1 MKEALVLLTQDF
13 VDRMRTHFNVVLEE
27 EHNERHHH
35 RGEQEQE
42 EVVSSHDKVNLNNFI
57 GSICE
62 DEYFDEQMEV
72 QVRESID
79 GEKETLEGLFNRILN
94 DFKKPTISWLQF
106 LGHFSKR
113 GRLQGYNEIEV
124 SPSKEKVQFLTMAEQ
139 GLSQVNAQKEQEIK
153 EEKLKRL
160 RQLMK
165 DRLDKKEDLVPKEG
179 KGKYNITVPVAFE
192 FDSREKKITIRERKL
207 QQMLKEVKA
216 KNEVVK
222 TVFRANQIPRS
233 TREPKYQRILQASE
247 NRRQELKRM
256 SIAITKQ
263 NEKPF
268 SFYERDMQRAKSVGA
283 SEFQIPE
290 CMKVPPFKAS
300 IIPWRVRAPL
310 Y

>member
-27 EHNERHHH
+27 ELQERLHHKGAEEQLEENASSNE
-35 RGEQEQE
+35 
-42 EVVSSHDKVNLNNFI
+42 KVNLNNFI
-57 GSICE
+57 GSLCE
-62 DEYFDEQMEV
+62 DEYFDEQLEM
-72 QVRESID
+72 QVRESVD
-79 GEKETLEGLFNRILN
+79 GEKETLEGLLNRILN
-94 DFKKPTISWLQF
+94 DFKKPSISWLQF

-165 DRLDKKEDLVPKEG
+165 DRLDRKEDLVPKEG
-179 KGKYNITVPVAFE
+179 KGKYNITVPVAFD
-192 FDSREKKITIRERKL
+192 FDSREKKVTIRERKL
-207 QQMLKEVKA
+207 AQMLQEVRA
-216 KNEVVK
+216 RNEVVK
-222 TVFRANQIPRS
+222 TVFRANQIPRT
-233 TREPKYQRILQASE
+233 TREPKYQRIIQANE

-263 NEKPF
+263 NERPF
-268 SFYERDMQRAKSVGA
+268 SFYERD
-283 SEFQIPE
+283 
-290 CMKVPPFKAS
+290 
-300 IIPWRVRAPL
+300 L
-310 Y
+310 

>member
-27 EHNERHHH
+27 ELQERLHHKGAEEQLEENASSNE
-35 RGEQEQE
+35 
-42 EVVSSHDKVNLNNFI
+42 KVNLNNFI
-57 GSICE
+57 GSLCE
-62 DEYFDEQMEV
+62 DEYFDEQLEM
-72 QVRESID
+72 QVRESVD
-79 GEKETLEGLFNRILN
+79 GEKETLEGLLNRILN
-94 DFKKPTISWLQF
+94 DFKKPSISWLQF

-165 DRLDKKEDLVPKEG
+165 DRLDRKEDLVPKEG
-179 KGKYNITVPVAFE
+179 KGKYNITVPVAFD
-192 FDSREKKITIRERKL
+192 FDSREKKVTIRERKL
-207 QQMLKEVKA
+207 AQMLQEIRA
-216 KNEVVK
+216 RNEVVK
-222 TVFRANQIPRS
+222 TVFRANQIPRT
-233 TREPKYQRILQASE
+233 TREPKYQRIIQANE

-263 NEKPF
+263 NERPF
-268 SFYERDMQRAKSVGA
+268 SFYERD
-283 SEFQIPE
+283 
-290 CMKVPPFKAS
+290 
-300 IIPWRVRAPL
+300 L
-310 Y
+310 